1 MEAGA
6 TGYKRLEG
14 LGDGEKSIL
23 SYAKGRRDV
32 LLILDEAGARA
43 VAEGEGIQYTGTV
56 GLIIFACARGKISKD
71 EAVGI
76 VKRLSRSDFRMTVEL
91 YDWALER
98 LKSL

>member
-1 MEAGA
+1 M
-6 TGYKRLEG
+6 
-14 LGDGEKSIL
+14 
-23 SYAKGRRDV
+23 
-32 LLILDEAGARA
+32 
-43 VAEGEGIQYTGTV
+43 
-56 GLIIFACARGKISKD
+56 GLIIFACVRGKISKD